1 MAYLQSFLHARHQAI
16 HKFCTIIAVNSAR
29 TSKQLYMLVYQ
40 SIHHPFSLFTHQG
53 VETDESG
60 ITILY
65 RQNILVSLGCEG

>member
-1 MAYLQSFLHARHQAI
+1 MAYLQSFLHACHQAI

-40 SIHHPFSLFTHQG
+40 SIHHPLSLFTHQG